1 MKQFTQDKKLLFVE
15 LNEIN
20 FYALKNYIKE
30 YNLKTFKDLFKLNYI
45 TTKSENTPSL
55 LEPWIQWTSVHTG
68 LRAKSHRVKH
78 LDDIKNCKS
87 KQIFEVIESKGF
99 SVGAISPMNTLNKLK
114 RPLYFIPDPWTKT
127 NPDKSY
133 LSNRIHSVLKET
145 VKNNANFKLS
155 FKLIFQIFIF
165 F

>member
-20 FYALKNYIKE
+20 LCSKNYIKE

-55 LEPWIQWTSVHTG
+55 LEPWIQWTSVYTG

-87 KQIFEVIESKGF
+87 KQIFFEVIESKGF
-99 SVGAISPMNTLNKLK
+99 SVES
-114 RPLYFIPDPWTKT
+114 D
-127 NPDKSY
+127 
-133 LSNRIHSVLKET
+133 
-145 VKNNANFKLS
+145 
-155 FKLIFQIFIF
+155 
-165 F
+165 